1 MLKNLRPA
9 AKNAIMLGGMC
20 CLSYLAVYIARNV
33 LSAVTP
39 SLISNGIFS
48 ETQIGTLSSVY
59 FIAYAVG
66 QLINGIIGDKIK
78 AKYMISAGLVL
89 AGIFGIVFVILREQT
104 WAATAVYAFTGF
116 LLSIVYAP
124 MTKVVAE
131 NTEPVHAERCSI
143 GYTFASFFGSPV
155 AGLLAG
161 GLIWSGVFNVS
172 GIILIMMGVL
182 FFISFNI
189 FERKKIVQYNNYTR
203 PKSEGGSVKVL
214 FKRKIVKFT
223 VVSIITGIVRTT
235 VVFWMPT
242 YFSQY
247 LGFTPEQSAN
257 IFAVATFVISFSA
270 IIALMIYEK
279 LGRNIDAVLFG
290 SFIISAVCFLAL
302 FIVRSPIFNICIF
315 ILAVLASNSATTML
329 WSVYC
334 PSLKDTGVISSATG
348 FLDFASYIAA
358 AVSTNLFANAV
369 NSIGWGN
376 LILVW
381 FGLMVVGVLISLPIK
396 RKAQV

>member
-1 MLKNLRPA
+1 
-9 AKNAIMLGGMC
+9 
-20 CLSYLAVYIARNV
+20 
-33 LSAVTP
+33 
-39 SLISNGIFS
+39 
-48 ETQIGTLSSVY
+48 
-59 FIAYAVG
+59 
-66 QLINGIIGDKIK
+66 
-78 AKYMISAGLVL
+78 
-89 AGIFGIVFVILREQT
+89 
-104 WAATAVYAFTGF
+104 
-116 LLSIVYAP
+116 
-124 MTKVVAE
+124 
-131 NTEPVHAERCSI
+131 
-143 GYTFASFFGSPV
+143 
-155 AGLLAG
+155 
-161 GLIWSGVFNVS
+161 
-172 GIILIMMGVL
+172 
-182 FFISFNI
+182 
-189 FERKKIVQYNNYTR
+189 
-203 PKSEGGSVKVL
+203 
-214 FKRKIVKFT
+214 
-223 VVSIITGIVRTT
+223 
-235 VVFWMPT
+235 VFWMPT

-302 FIVRSPIFNICIF
+302 FIVRSPVFNICIF

-334 PSLKDTGVISSATG
+334 PSLKDTGVISGATG

-376 LILVW
+376 LILIW